1 MPQFLLKSDIDD
13 TDNLS
18 ANVPDI
24 RVRFANG
31 VEDVLELKH
40 VAIMPNSKNID
51 GSRLCNY
58 LGSLKKEGQK
68 SVVAVTG
75 CLNRNTPQNKMSI
88 TMFSENSPAHSYFSL
103 DIDGNV
109 HSIRPK
115 SGATKVVSRRTTGD
129 FKKYIPLNF
138 DKGVIKKDYVI
149 DEQLESL
156 AARMGDVSGSVPDT
170 LSINFRFG
178 IDTSAKSA
186 IEDELS
192 MTVDNYLSDLLTHT
206 QAHYMLPSLNH
217 AVTFEVMFFICR
229 VFNHMPCF
237 K

>member
-1 MPQFLLKSDIDD
+1 M
-13 TDNLS
+13 
-18 ANVPDI
+18 
-24 RVRFANG
+24 
-31 VEDVLELKH
+31 LELKNI
-40 VAIMPNSKNID
+40 AIMPNSKTID
-51 GSRLCNY
+51 RSKLCNY
-58 LGSLKKEGQK
+58 IGSLKKEGKK

-75 CLNRNTPQNKMSI
+75 CLNRKTPQNKMSI
-88 TMFSENSPAHSYFSL
+88 TMFSENSPSHRYFSF
-103 DIDGNV
+103 DIEGNV

-115 SGATKVVSRRTTGD
+115 SGATKVVSRRTKGD
-129 FKKYIPLNF
+129 FKKSIPLNF
-138 DKGVIKKDYVI
+138 DKGATKKDYVI

-178 IDTSAKSA
+178 VDTSAKSA

-229 VFNHMPCF
+229 VFIQ
-237 K
+237 KIYALY

>member
-1 MPQFLLKSDIDD
+1 MLDLKNI
-13 TDNLS
+13 
-18 ANVPDI
+18 
-24 RVRFANG
+24 
-31 VEDVLELKH
+31 
-40 VAIMPNSKNID
+40 AIMPNSKTID
-51 GSRLCNY
+51 RSKLCNY
-58 LGSLKKEGQK
+58 IGSLKKEGKK

-75 CLNRNTPQNKMSI
+75 CLNRMTPQNKMSI
-88 TMFSENSPAHSYFSL
+88 TMFSENSPVHRYFSL

-115 SGATKVVSRRTTGD
+115 SGATKVVSRRTKGD
-129 FKKYIPLNF
+129 FKKSIPLNF
-138 DKGVIKKDYVI
+138 DKGQTKKDYVI

-186 IEDELS
+186 IENELS

-217 AVTFEVMFFICR
+217 VVKFEVMFFIR
-229 VFNHMPCF
+229 RKFI
-237 K
+237 

>member
-1 MPQFLLKSDIDD
+1 MPQFSLKSSIDD
-13 TDNLS
+13 TANLRS
-18 ANVPDI
+18 NVPDI

-75 CLNRNTPQNKMSI
+75 CLNRNTPHNKMSI
-88 TMFSENSPAHSYFSL
+88 TMFSENSPDHSYFSL

-115 SGATKVVSRRTTGD
+115 SGATRFVTRGTKGD
-129 FKKYIPLNF
+129 FKKSIPLNF
-138 DKGVIKKDYVI
+138 DKGETKKDYVI

-178 IDTSAKSA
+178 VDTSAKSA

-217 AVTFEVMFFICR
+217 VVKFEVMFFIR
-229 VFNHMPCF
+229 RKFI
-237 K
+237 

>member
-1 MPQFLLKSDIDD
+1 MPQFSLKSSIDD

-75 CLNRNTPQNKMSI
+75 CLDRNTPHNKMSI
-88 TMFSENSPAHSYFSL
+88 TMFSENSPDHSYFSL

-115 SGATKVVSRRTTGD
+115 SGATKFVTRGTKGD
-129 FKKYIPLNF
+129 LKKSIPLNF
-138 DKGVIKKDYVI
+138 DKGETKKDYVI
-149 DEQLESL
+149 DEHLESL

-217 AVTFEVMFFICR
+217 VVKFEVMVFIR
-229 VFNHMPCF
+229 RKFI
-237 K
+237 

>member
-40 VAIMPNSKNID
+40 IAIMPNSKNID

-58 LGSLKKEGQK
+58 LGSLKKEGPK

-88 TMFSENSPAHSYFSL
+88 TMFSENSPTHSYFSL
-103 DIDGNV
+103 DLDGNV

-115 SGATKVVSRRTTGD
+115 SGATKVVSRRTKGD
-129 FKKYIPLNF
+129 LKKSIPLNF
-138 DKGVIKKDYVI
+138 GKGETKNDYVI
-149 DEQLESL
+149 DEQLEIL

-217 AVTFEVMFFICR
+217 VVKFEVTVFIR
-229 VFNHMPCF
+229 RKFI
-237 K
+237 

>member
-1 MPQFLLKSDIDD
+1 MPQFLLKSSIDD

-18 ANVPDI
+18 SNVPHI

-40 VAIMPNSKNID
+40 IATMPNSKNID
-51 GSRLCNY
+51 ISRLCNY
-58 LGSLKKEGQK
+58 IGSLKKEGQK

-75 CLNRNTPQNKMSI
+75 CLNRNTPGNKMSI
-88 TMFSENSPAHSYFSL
+88 TMFSENSPTHSYFSL

-115 SGATKVVSRRTTGD
+115 SGNTKVVSRRTKGD
-129 FKKYIPLNF
+129 FKKSMSLNF
-138 DKGVIKKDYVI
+138 DKGGTKKDCVI
-149 DEQLESL
+149 DEQLEKL
-156 AARMGDVSGSVPDT
+156 AARIGDVSGSVPDT

-178 IDTSAKSA
+178 VDTSAKSA

-217 AVTFEVMFFICR
+217 VVKFEVMVFISR
-229 VFNHMPCF
+229 KFI
-237 K
+237 

>member
-1 MPQFLLKSDIDD
+1 MPQFSLKSSIDD

-18 ANVPDI
+18 GNVPDI

-40 VAIMPNSKNID
+40 IAIMPNSKNID

-75 CLNRNTPQNKMSI
+75 CLDRNTPHNKMSI
-88 TMFSENSPAHSYFSL
+88 TMFSENSPDHSYFSL

-115 SGATKVVSRRTTGD
+115 SGATKFVTRGTKGD
-129 FKKYIPLNF
+129 LKKSIPLNF
-138 DKGVIKKDYVI
+138 DKGETKKDYVI
-149 DEQLESL
+149 DEQLERL

-178 IDTSAKSA
+178 VDTSAKSA

-217 AVTFEVMFFICR
+217 VVKFEVMVFIR
-229 VFNHMPCF
+229 RKFI
-237 K
+237 